1 MKGLIDLKNITLY
14 TTHCPLCEKLA
25 EKLDAAGVNYSVSED
40 TSTIAAQGF
49 SAAPVLEVDGEFY
62 DFPRAI
68 YLLNEGALA

>member
-1 MKGLIDLKNITLY
+1 MIDLKNITLY

-25 EKLDAAGVNYSVSED
+25 DKLNAAGISYTVSED
-40 TSTIAAQGF
+40 TSEIAARGF
-49 SAAPVLEVDGEFY
+49 SAAPVLEVEGEFY